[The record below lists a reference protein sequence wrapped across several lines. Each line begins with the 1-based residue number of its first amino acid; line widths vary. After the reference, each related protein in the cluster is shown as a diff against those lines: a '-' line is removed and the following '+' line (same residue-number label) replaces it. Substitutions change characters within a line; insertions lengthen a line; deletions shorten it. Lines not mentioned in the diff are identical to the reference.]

1 MMTLQE
7 DLDKLVEA
15 NKSLYQAASKLHKK
29 AADRID
35 TLEKGLVEIKE
46 VAHISEG
53 AEFYAQ
59 LADKTLGYD
68 AEKRKKAETNLEDL
82 MALTYGEHVWTDDDK
97 G

>member
-46 VAHISEG
+46 VAQS
-53 AEFYAQ
+53 
-59 LADKTLGYD
+59 
-68 AEKRKKAETNLEDL
+68 
-82 MALTYGEHVWTDDDK
+82 
-97 G
+97 

>member
-1 MMTLQE
+1 M
-7 DLDKLVEA
+7 DKLVEA

-53 AEFYAQ
+53 A
-59 LADKTLGYD
+59 LGYD